1 MREKKETYNVE
12 MILLDLD
19 ITSLKYSLSR
29 CLKVST
35 VAAPRG
41 AQLAGESV
49 LVAIVDVVGGGFGR
63 RRQQL

>member
-1 MREKKETYNVE
+1 